1 MYTCKPFQAPNEPFV
16 MASVT
21 DSHTHQKVHQLG
33 KKEDEDIVNTCINN
47 DGYGRKCPNKRLA
60 YSLYCGSC
68 SNDSRG
74 FGL

>member
-1 MYTCKPFQAPNEPFV
+1 MYHCKPFHALNDPFV
-16 MASVT
+16 IT
-21 DSHTHQKVHQLG
+21 DSRPHQKVHQLG

-47 DGYGRKCPNKRLA
+47 DGYGRKCRNKRLA

-68 SNDSRG
+68 WNDSRG